1 MNQEKEEQQTP
12 VPQEEAPTASPEQL
26 LTADDVEH
34 LQQALQAAQ
43 EEVDNFKDQY
53 LRAKAEMENVRRRA
67 ETDLS
72 NAHKYAIERFAA
84 EVLTVKDSLELAQ
97 AIDIQSEN
105 AEAVAKM
112 HEGLEL
118 TLKQLDSIFEKF
130 ALVTLEPKG
139 EKFDPER
146 HQAMTMVESQDVEPN
161 HVVEVVQKGYL
172 LNGRVLRPAM
182 VIVARAPA
190 NEAPVEGGAE
200 NGAENGTEQPA
211 EE

>member
-12 VPQEEAPTASPEQL
+12 APQEEAATASPEQL

-43 EEVDNFKDQY
+43 EEVDSFKDQY

-105 AEAVAKM
+105 AEAVTKM

-139 EKFDPER
+139 EKFDPEQ
-146 HQAMTMVESQDVEPN
+146 HQAITMVESRDVEPN

-182 VIVARAPA
+182 VIVARASA
-190 NEAPVEGGAE
+190 NEVPVED
-200 NGAENGTEQPA
+200 GAENGTEQPA

>member
-1 MNQEKEEQQTP
+1 MNQEKEQKPTP
-12 VPQEEAPTASPEQL
+12 EEEAPTASPEQML
-26 LTADDVEH
+26 AADDVEH

-72 NAHKYAIERFAA
+72 NAHKYAVERFAA

-118 TLKQLDSIFEKF
+118 TLKQMDSIFEKF
-130 ALVTLEPKG
+130 ALVTVEPKG
-139 EKFDPER
+139 EKFDPEQ
-146 HQAMTMVESQDVEPN
+146 HQAITMVESQDVEPN

-172 LNGRVLRPAM
+172 LNNRVLRPAM
-182 VIVARAPA
+182 VIVAKAPA
-190 NEAPVEGGAE
+190 NEATVENGSE
-200 NGAENGTEQPA
+200 NGAEQPTE
-211 EE
+211 E

>member
-1 MNQEKEEQQTP
+1 MNQEKEDELKP
-12 VPQEEAPTASPEQL
+12 APEEEVPATSPERL

-34 LQQALQAAQ
+34 LQQTLQAA
-43 EEVDNFKDQY
+43 EEEIEGLKDQY

-112 HEGLEL
+112 HQGLEL
-118 TLKQLDSIFEKF
+118 TLKQMDTIFEKF
-130 ALVTLEPKG
+130 ALVTVEPKG
-139 EKFDPER
+139 EKFDPEQ
-146 HQAMTMVESQDVEPN
+146 HQAITMVESQDVEPN
-161 HVVEVVQKGYL
+161 HIVEVVQKGYL

-182 VIVARAPA
+182 VIIAKAPG
-190 NEAPVEGGAE
+190 NEVPAEDGAE
-200 NGAENGTEQPA
+200 NGAEQPA

>member
-190 NEAPVEGGAE
+190 NEAQVED
-200 NGAENGTEQPA
+200 GAENGTEQPA

>member
-1 MNQEKEEQQTP
+1 MNQEKEDELKP
-12 VPQEEAPTASPEQL
+12 APEEAAATVSPERL

-34 LQQALQAAQ
+34 LQQTLQAA
-43 EEVDNFKDQY
+43 EDEIEDLKDQY

-72 NAHKYAIERFAA
+72 NAHKYAVERFAV

-105 AEAVAKM
+105 AEAMAKM

-118 TLKQLDSIFEKF
+118 TLKQLNSIFEKF
-130 ALVTLEPKG
+130 ALVTVEPKG
-139 EKFDPER
+139 EKFDPEQ
-146 HQAMTMVESQDVEPN
+146 HQAITMVDSQDIEPN

-182 VIVARAPA
+182 VIVAKAPA
-190 NEAPVEGGAE
+190 NEAATKNGAE
-200 NGAENGTEQPA
+200 NGAEPPA